1 LQEKGFILCCHFS
14 EVLTYSQPDLLLL
27 GLGRAENN
35 DREGRVEPRFSP
47 IPQKAG
53 NREGMGPDKICLSKT
68 HAD

>member
-1 LQEKGFILCCHFS
+1 M
-14 EVLTYSQPDLLLL
+14 L